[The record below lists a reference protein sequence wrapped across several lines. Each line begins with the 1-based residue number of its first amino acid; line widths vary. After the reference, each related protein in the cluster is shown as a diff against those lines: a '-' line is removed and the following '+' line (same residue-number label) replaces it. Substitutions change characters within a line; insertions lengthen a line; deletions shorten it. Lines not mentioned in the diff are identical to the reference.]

1 MDKETLDKVLA
12 VLSKHGIDD
21 EVINEVQGELNDD
34 KTPTDTPTDDK
45 DEKDSKP
52 TPEPVDAEGEGETQ
66 DKEDEPKADEGNTDE
81 GENKLPEGI
90 DEVDLSKD
98 DTIVDDGEAEVDQPL
113 PPLPPQP
120 EGDQPQV
127 DNDTIAIPDEK
138 DAKIDELQKSNEGL
152 IRRIDALEDALRKGG
167 ILHDEPLNDNSP
179 TYGIDNPTHI
189 SDNRDDD
196 ELFDN
201 VLAEINKRH

>member
-21 EVINEVQGELNDD
+21 EVIGEVETELNDD

-52 TPEPVDAEGEGETQ
+52 TPDPVDAEGEGETK
-66 DKEDEPKADEGNTDE
+66 DKEDDPKTDE
-81 GENKLPEGI
+81 GDTDEGGKNLPKGI

-98 DTIVDDGEAEVDQPL
+98 APIVDDGDAEVDQPL
-113 PPLPPQP
+113 PPLPQQP
-120 EGDQPQV
+120 EVDQPQV
-127 DNDTIAIPDEK
+127 DDVATAIPDEK
-138 DAKIDELQKSNEGL
+138 DAKINELQKSNEGL
-152 IRRIDALEDALRKGG
+152 IKRIDALEDALRKGG
-167 ILHDEPLNDNSP
+167 ILHDEPLTDNNQP
-179 TYGIDNPTHI
+179 YGVDNPTHI

>member
-21 EVINEVQGELNDD
+21 EVIGEIETELNGD
-34 KTPTDTPTDDK
+34 KTPTDTPDNEPK
-45 DEKDSKP
+45 DEKDQEP
-52 TPEPVDAEGEGETQ
+52 TPEPVDVEGEGETD
-66 DKEDEPKADEGNTDE
+66 DKKDEPKADEGDTDN
-81 GENKLPEGI
+81 GANKLPEGI

-98 DTIVDDGEAEVDQPL
+98 APVVDEGDAEVDQPL
-113 PPLPPQP
+113 QPLPP
-120 EGDQPQV
+120 EGDQAQV
-127 DNDTIAIPDEK
+127 DNDTVAVPDEK

-152 IRRIDALEDALRKGG
+152 LRRIDALEDALRKSG
-167 ILHDEPLNDNSP
+167 ILHDEPLTDDNAP
-179 TYGIDNPTHI
+179 YGIDNPTHI

>member
-21 EVINEVQGELNDD
+21 EVIGEIETELNGDA
-34 KTPTDTPTDDK
+34 TPTETPDHEPK
-45 DEKDSKP
+45 DEKDKEP
-52 TPEPVDAEGEGETQ
+52 TPEPVDVEGDGET
-66 DKEDEPKADEGNTDE
+66 DEKKDEPKADEGNIDE

-98 DTIVDDGEAEVDQPL
+98 APVVDEGDAEVEQPLQPL
-113 PPLPPQP
+113 PP
-120 EGDQPQV
+120 EGEQAQV
-127 DNDTIAIPDEK
+127 DDVAVAIPDEK

-167 ILHDEPLNDNSP
+167 ILHDEPLADDKTP
-179 TYGIDNPTHI
+179 YGIDNPTHI